1 MTRKYTHMTNN
12 LQCTVIAFTV
22 LSEKKKKNN
31 SSLNQIIRIRSPVLG
46 SVLGV
51 LNLDMLLS
59 GCVIV
64 GKLLNI
70 FVSQFPHL

>member
-31 SSLNQIIRIRSPVLG
+31 SSLNQIRSPVLG

>member
-31 SSLNQIIRIRSPVLG
+31 SSLNQIRRIRSPVLG
-46 SVLGV
+46 SVLGGFKFGYATFW
-51 LNLDMLLS
+51 LCNS
-59 GCVIV
+59 RQIT
-64 GKLLNI
+64 
-70 FVSQFPHL
+70 